1 MKTGEV
7 RMSIRFNRVSIAAHM
22 KWIKYLAGDEFTKK
36 IKMEF
41 DSNATLARARKTAR
55 QIVQN
60 VIYDAHQN
68 PGRSYNLL
76 RSPMSTLLQ
85 PRSGEVATQALYIDS
100 RTTKSWAA
108 KKGNADSNESYAI
121 YFEKPELNTFIRRD
135 LPSSDVIRYRPFFA
149 LMEEGYAEDQRKSAA
164 LAIDKALRYKKPR

>member
-76 RSPMSTLLQ
+76 
-85 PRSGEVATQALYIDS
+85 
-100 RTTKSWAA
+100 
-108 KKGNADSNESYAI
+108 
-121 YFEKPELNTFIRRD
+121 
-135 LPSSDVIRYRPFFA
+135 
-149 LMEEGYAEDQRKSAA
+149 
-164 LAIDKALRYKKPR
+164 